1 MTLAVQVLLA
11 SGSPRRRELLT
22 QIGVQFELILP
33 DCDEQILPGEAA
45 EQYVARVALDK
56 ARAGW
61 AMAAQRN
68 LPVLGADTS
77 VIVDQQI
84 LGKPVDQTHAAQMLR
99 ALAGRTHRVLTAVA
113 LVQGTSEQIV
123 VQQSMVR
130 MRAISD
136 QEMTAYWNS
145 GEPQGK
151 AGGYAVQG
159 LGAIFIEHIEGSYSG
174 IMGLPVF
181 ETAQLLQRFGVGV
194 LFNEELK

>member
-1 MTLAVQVLLA
+1 VTLAVQVLLA